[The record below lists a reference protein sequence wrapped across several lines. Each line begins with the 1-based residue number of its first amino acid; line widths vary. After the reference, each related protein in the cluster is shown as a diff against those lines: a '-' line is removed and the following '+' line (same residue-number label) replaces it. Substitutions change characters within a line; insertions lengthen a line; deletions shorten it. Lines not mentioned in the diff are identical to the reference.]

1 MVMPLPQPTDAFQWT
16 QEPWGAALRCAP
28 LAAAAEHLFTGR
40 DLTLRDAPG
49 EWTAV
54 AASMGVEVGDLLL
67 VRQVHEASVAVASAD
82 RARPWRPP
90 DADVI
95 ITDDRDAA
103 IGVRVADCVPILLAE
118 DSGRAVGAVH
128 AGWRGMARRAP
139 LAGVMALQRHYGVRP
154 QRMIAA
160 IGPCIG
166 PCCYEVGENTRDAF
180 RDAGHHAA
188 LIDRWFAPQPSGRL
202 HLDLWRAARD
212 QLEGAGLLPDH
223 IYAADLCTK
232 THAAVLHSFRAAG
245 ETVGRMVAA
254 IRVRAPLRPSRD

>member
-28 LAAAAEHLFTGR
+28 LAAAADHLFTAR

-49 EWTAV
+49 EWRAV
-54 AASMGVEVGDLLL
+54 AASIGVDVDDLLL
-67 VRQVHEASVAVASAD
+67 IRQVHEAAVAVASAD
-82 RARPWRPP
+82 RPRPWPRP
-90 DADVI
+90 DADAIVS
-95 ITDDRDAA
+95 DDPDAA

-128 AGWRGMARRAP
+128 AGWRGLAKRAP
-139 LAGVMALQRHYGVRP
+139 LAGVAALQQHYGVRP
-154 QRMIAA
+154 QRMIVA

-166 PCCYEVGENTRDAF
+166 PCCYEVGENTRREF

-188 LIDRWFAPQPSGRL
+188 LVDRWFTEQPSGRL

-212 QLEGAGLLPDH
+212 QLEGAGVLPAN
-223 IYAADLCTK
+223 IYTADLCTK
-232 THAAVLHSFRAAG
+232 THATVLHSFRAAG
-245 ETVGRMVAA
+245 ESVGRMVAA
-254 IRVRAPLRPSRD
+254 IRPRRRM